1 MKTNTKISLR
11 SSQYSRHL
19 VSVGI
24 LSFWRV
30 SHRSERGNC
39 KSNGY
44 YVYGGE
50 NKRKS
55 VFHVEPQQK
64 AKYTEDIRWKKCENI
79 CIKKVTKF
87 RFHFRS
93 VFTQIP
99 TQKFNFD
106 CRISLKGNWGELL
119 RYATKKDLSHRKA
132 PAALTEQDL
141 MLKVVESLCY
151 VSQCVISQKLF

>member
-11 SSQYSRHL
+11 SSQYSKHL
-19 VSVGI
+19 VSVGN

-30 SHRSERGNC
+30 SHRLERGNC
-39 KSNGY
+39 QSNGY

-55 VFHVEPQQK
+55 VFHSWLAS
-64 AKYTEDIRWKKCENI
+64 AKSKIYRGHPLKKCENI

-99 TQKFNFD
+99 IQKFNFD
-106 CRISLKGNWGELL
+106 GRISLKGNMGELYDMPPK
-119 RYATKKDLSHRKA
+119 RTFHIA
-132 PAALTEQDL
+132 
-141 MLKVVESLCY
+141 
-151 VSQCVISQKLF
+151 KLPPH